1 MERLFRV
8 LDTVLGLSFAAA
20 LLFGLLTVLP
30 GSARAADWVVAAGPV
45 SSETRQV
52 GEFSGIAV
60 SGGINLKV
68 RQGDKEAVQ
77 VRAEANLLPY
87 LETVIEGGNRTLMV
101 RWKKGSSLRIKGT
114 PMVDITVV
122 KLESIASSGSSD
134 IAVDTLKAP
143 QLSVSI
149 AGAGDVG
156 LNTLTGDELSVKIA
170 GSGDFKAS
178 GQVGKLKI
186 SVSGSGDVQTE
197 ALKADEVS
205 VSIAGSGD
213 AAVHAAKTLSV
224 SIAGSGDVSYSGDPQ
239 VRSSIVGSGTVA
251 RRR

>member
-20 LLFGLLTVLP
+20 LLCGLLTVLP
-30 GSARAADWVVAAGPV
+30 GTAHAADQVVAAGPV
-45 SSETRQV
+45 SNESRQV
-52 GEFSGIAV
+52 GEFSAIAV

-68 RQGDKEAVQ
+68 RQGGKESVE

-87 LETVIEGGNRTLMV
+87 LETVVEGNKLVV
-101 RWKKGSSLRIKGT
+101 RWKKGSNLRVKGS
-114 PMVDITVV
+114 PLVDITVV
-122 KLESIASSGSSD
+122 KLESLASSGSSD
-134 IAVDTLKAP
+134 IAVDTLKTP

-149 AGAGDVG
+149 AGAGDIG
-156 LNTLTGDELSVKIA
+156 FNALTGDELSVKIA

-186 SVSGSGDVQTE
+186 SVSGSGDVHAQ
-197 ALKADEVS
+197 ALKAEDVS

-224 SIAGSGDVSYSGDPQ
+224 SIAGSGDVAYSGDPQ
-239 VRSSIVGSGTVA
+239 VKSSIVGSGTVA
-251 RRR
+251 RR